1 MRRIAA
7 PVAGGGLA
15 PARTHPPSRPNGVL
29 RLAPSGAPRL
39 APNGAPRLDVDAT
52 RRESEMSDEQWWAA
66 NAPLLGR
73 VLDATAY
80 PTAARVGAAAGAAY
94 QGAYSADHAFRFGLQ
109 RVLDGLGVLID
120 RFSR

>member
-29 RLAPSGAPRL
+29 RLAPNGVLRL

-94 QGAYSADHAFRFGLQ
+94 QGAYSPTMPSDS
-109 RVLDGLGVLID
+109 V
-120 RFSR
+120 FSACSMA